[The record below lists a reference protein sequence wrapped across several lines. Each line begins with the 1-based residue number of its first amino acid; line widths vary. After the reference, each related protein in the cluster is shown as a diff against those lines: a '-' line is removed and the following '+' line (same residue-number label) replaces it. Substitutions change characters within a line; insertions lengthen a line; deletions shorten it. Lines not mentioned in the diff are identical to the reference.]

1 MSTMRCVVTG
11 ASGFLG
17 SSLVRSLVGR
27 GYPTLAV
34 VRPESN
40 LWRLSE
46 VNTDVTFA
54 YAALNNILSI
64 EQTIAD
70 FAPDVVFHLAWSGGD
85 SSKYVN
91 SPDQM
96 KNLPGSLEL
105 ANIAGRAQSKAF
117 VFFGSAAEYGK
128 FSIPVSE
135 SDIEEPRNLY
145 GATKLAAM
153 RATNSLCAMWK
164 MRFCGVRP
172 FWVYGPRD
180 SGMRMIPSLIEQLL
194 DHKRPS
200 LTNGDQVW
208 DYLYVDDAM
217 DALVR
222 LAECSNVEGVFN
234 LGSGVPVLLRSV
246 VERIRDIIDPGLE
259 LGFGDIPYGPNQI
272 MHLQASID
280 RLKEATGWEPKVG
293 LEEGLQATIKWHQFQ
308 RSSIPK

>member
-17 SSLVRSLVGR
+17 SSLVRALVGR
-27 GYPTLAV
+27 GHSTLAV

-46 VNTDVTFA
+46 VHTDVAFA
-54 YAALNNILSI
+54 YAALNDILSI
-64 EQTIAD
+64 EKTIAD

-91 SPDQM
+91 SLDQM
-96 KNLPGSLEL
+96 KNVPGSLEL
-105 ANIAGRAQSKAF
+105 VNIAGRAQSKAF

-128 FSIPVSE
+128 FRVPVSE
-135 SDIEEPRNLY
+135 TDAEEPGNLY
-145 GATKLAAM
+145 GATKLVTM
-153 RATNSLCAMWK
+153 QATKSLCAMWK

-180 SGMRMIPSLIEQLL
+180 SGLRMIPSLIEQLL
-194 DHKRPS
+194 DGKRPS

-208 DYLYVDDAM
+208 DYLYVEDAM
-217 DALVR
+217 DALLR
-222 LAECSNVEGVFN
+222 LAECSSAEGVFN
-234 LGSGVPVLLRSV
+234 LGSGVPVRLRAV
-246 VERIRDIIDPGLE
+246 IERIRDIIDPGLE

-280 RLKEATGWEPKVG
+280 RLKNATGWEPRTG
-293 LEEGLQATIKWHQFQ
+293 LEEGLQATINWHRLQ
-308 RSSIPK
+308 RSLIQQ